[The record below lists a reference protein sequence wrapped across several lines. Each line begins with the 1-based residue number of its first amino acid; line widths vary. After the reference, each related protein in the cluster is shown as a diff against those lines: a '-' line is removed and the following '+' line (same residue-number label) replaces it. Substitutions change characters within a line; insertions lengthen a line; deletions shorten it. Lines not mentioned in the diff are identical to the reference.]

1 MNDRPAN
8 GITIEIME
16 DGPLIVKG
24 LTILKNSKG
33 EEVEAEMITALCR
46 CGGSPN
52 KPFCDGTHKKVGFF
66 ANRETDKPIDKEREY
81 QGEDI
86 AIYDNRVICS
96 HAGECVRNLPSVFRL
111 GERPWIAPDNASV
124 EEIISVIKKC
134 PSGALSYSVQSTHQ
148 RDFDHSPEIVI
159 TKNGP
164 YSVTGNIKINIE
176 EDLQPPSREHFALC
190 RCGASKNKPY
200 CDGSHTEAGFTDE
213 DN

>member
-33 EEVEAEMITALCR
+33 EEVEAEKITALCR